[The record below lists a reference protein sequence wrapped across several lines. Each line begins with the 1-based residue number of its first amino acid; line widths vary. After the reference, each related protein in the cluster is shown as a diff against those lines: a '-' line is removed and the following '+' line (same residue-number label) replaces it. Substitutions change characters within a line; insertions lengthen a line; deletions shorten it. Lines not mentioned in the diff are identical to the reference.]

1 VSQAP
6 ERGGLA
12 PRRTPRL
19 LLRRPTEADAER
31 FFEIFGDPRTNAFN
45 PDGPWPDLAH
55 AREVLAR
62 WMAHWEKHGFGGWA
76 VSPLEAPER
85 IVGYAGLSWRDYA
98 GTMRVNLGFRFA
110 FEAWGRGYA
119 TEIGLGALEAAFD
132 VLALPE
138 VRALAR
144 PANLASQR
152 VLRKIGMT
160 EIGTLDDVPGEA
172 PSRLYRAVAS
182 AGGGSGLQT

>member
-1 VSQAP
+1 MIAP
-6 ERGGLA
+6 TL
-12 PRRTPRL
+12 PTPRL
-19 LLRRPTEADAER
+19 VVRAWQDADKPAYAALNA
-31 FFEIFGDPRTNAFN
+31 DP
-45 PDGPWPDLAH
+45 
-55 AREVLAR
+55 EV
-62 WMAHWEKHGFGGWA
+62 MAHFPSTLTAEQSNEMVDRLVHLWTEHGFGGWA

-172 PSRLYRAVAS
+172 PSRLYRAVS
-182 AGGGSGLQT
+182 LAGGGSGLQT